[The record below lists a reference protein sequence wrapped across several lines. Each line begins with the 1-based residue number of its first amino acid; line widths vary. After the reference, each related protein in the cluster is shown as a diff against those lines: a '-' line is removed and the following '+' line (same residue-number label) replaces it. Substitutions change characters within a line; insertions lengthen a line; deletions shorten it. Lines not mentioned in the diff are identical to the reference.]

1 MSSLKNKS
9 TSDLQMDMAAL
20 ESRIDRIKRDATNA
34 GRGLSV
40 SEESWIND
48 AVAVN
53 EDTKD
58 ELRTRVDAPL
68 TIPQNTL
75 LGGSKQS
82 GSNGGPFNTHGDFF
96 QAVRAAGLPGGRIDD
111 RLYAAAT
118 GSNESTPSDGGFL
131 LQPSL
136 SSEILSTAFE
146 TGKLAKLCRRIPI
159 TGNSNGIKIPGLD
172 ETSRAAGSR
181 QGGVLSYWIAEA
193 GDKQASKPKFRLI
206 ELNLKKQ
213 VVLVYSTD
221 ELLQDAAALEN
232 FIKKA
237 ASDEIAFTM
246 DDVILNG
253 TGAGQPLGVIPSGAM
268 VTVSKETGQ
277 PAQTVMAE
285 NLFKMWSRM
294 LGSSR
299 QNAVWL
305 INQNV
310 EPQLY
315 AMSLSVGTGGAS
327 IFMPGGGMSTQPY
340 MTLFGRPI
348 IPCEQ
353 CATLGTVGDVI
364 LADFTNGYILAE
376 KGGIQSDM
384 SIHVRFVQDE
394 SVFRFIYRVDS
405 QPMLAAPVEPYKGGA
420 SYTQSHF
427 VALESR

>member
-1 MSSLKNKS
+1 MYDNEKKEIEL
-9 TSDLQMDMAAL
+9 L
-20 ESRIDRIKRDATNA
+20 
-34 GRGLSV
+34 
-40 SEESWIND
+40 EESISRLEKQCRAENRQPLPIERNLL
-48 AVAVN
+48 N
-53 EDTKD
+53 EMREK
-58 ELRTRVDAPL
+58 TRDIKMSL
-68 TIPQNTL
+68 PQGAMTVIGPQGSARSS
-75 LGGSKQS
+75 GG
-82 GSNGGPFNTHGDFF
+82 NGGPFNTAGDFF
-96 QAVRAAGLPGGRIDD
+96 QAVMAAGTPGGRIDD

-118 GSNESTPSDGGFL
+118 GLGETVSSDGGFL
-131 LQPSL
+131 IQPSL

-159 TGNSNGIKIPGLD
+159 TGNSNGIKMPGLD

-181 QGGVLSYWIAEA
+181 QGGVLSYWLDEA
-193 GDKQASKPKFRLI
+193 ADKTASKPKFRLI

-213 VVLVYSTD
+213 VVLIYSTD

-246 DDVILNG
+246 DDAILNG
-253 TGAGQPLGVIPSGAM
+253 TGAGQPLGILNGGSL
-268 VTVSKETGQ
+268 VSVAKETGQ
-277 PAQTVMAE
+277 AASTVVAE

-315 AMSLSVGTGGAS
+315 AMSLAVGTGGAPL
-327 IFMPGGGMSTQPY
+327 FMPGGGMSAQPY

-353 CATLGTVGDVI
+353 CATLGTVGDII
-364 LADFTNGYILAE
+364 LADFSNGYIIAE

-394 SVFRFIYRVDS
+394 SVFRFVYRVDS
-405 QPMLAAPVEPYKGGA
+405 QPMLASAVTPYKGGA

-427 VALESR
+427 VALETRS